1 MKKVLSFIFILCI
14 IFGGVDVLISAP
26 QIEISKYVVTPKEVY
41 PGGEFSLSINLK
53 NNSTKDKAKNI
64 VLEIKKIEGKNDL
77 SFFYPKNKTTTRRA
91 DEIEAGKDILLDFS
105 FQVDKGAPTGI
116 YRLVVNISWQD
127 EGGKNYNSEE
137 LISITISPPSIEN
150 RPLLTIDN
158 FGTEPSEVSAGDT
171 FELKIF
177 IKNIGGKVANNIK
190 FEIKKIEGKEV
201 LQYFSPVK
209 SGNIVYLDKIEKNE
223 VKNLSMNFL
232 VNDNTPSGNYNFI
245 LTFTYEDEN
254 RINYDGS
261 EIIGIYVQEKKEK
274 ADIDIV
280 SYKLSEDKII
290 PGNDFILTI
299 KIANSGILD
308 AKNVKIYPSNIEG
321 ESGLKY
327 FSLKDEGMLSLNS
340 LKSNEEYT
348 HNFYFYVDKNAIG
361 KLYSMIFK
369 IEYDDVKNVSYSK
382 TKSIGILIVTDN
394 PDLILT
400 TYSTDKELI
409 KPGDSFNLKLTFENI
424 GGFDAKDVRVKIEN
438 VENSNSLYPFS
449 IISGAGTLYL
459 DEIKIKEKRDFVFSI
474 KVSEDCEDNR
484 VYNIN
489 FSIGYKDITSKDY
502 TKNEKV
508 SIYISQKEKS
518 DEPNLTIKNVSFEPK
533 LLSPNSS
540 FKLSFSILNS
550 GGKIANN
557 CKIEFAGVGTSSD
570 LYPFSLIDSGSLIY
584 LGNIKVDEEK
594 KFNLNLNISK
604 DAKDG
609 VYNLVFKIYYE
620 NDKTFTDTQK
630 IGVVI
635 QKSEP
640 SKNLNII
647 LSSYIITPNSL
658 KPGDN
663 FEINYTLT
671 NISKE
676 SGYNIVHK
684 IERVEN
690 SNSLFPFS
698 PVSMSN
704 INSSRVI
711 QSFSS
716 INSKFKFIISP
727 DAESG
732 NYNLLFTLSYED
744 SSGNSYSQT
753 STIGVMVLR
762 EPIISIFNLVYPDL
776 VNKGEKFNISC
787 EIANL
792 GKFPINGVLVLL
804 EGTSIRG
811 VDRFIGTID
820 PGISEVYEAEISFDN
835 IEDYNLT
842 LKVQYVD
849 DSNNLIVEKK
859 DFKIKVAEVSE
870 KEEGEK
876 LGFWQRI
883 WRFILSIFGLGKWN
897 ESKRFNK
904 NCLKKFR

>member
-1 MKKVLSFIFILCI
+1 
-14 IFGGVDVLISAP
+14 
-26 QIEISKYVVTPKEVY
+26 
-41 PGGEFSLSINLK
+41 
-53 NNSTKDKAKNI
+53 
-64 VLEIKKIEGKNDL
+64 
-77 SFFYPKNKTTTRRA
+77 
-91 DEIEAGKDILLDFS
+91 
-105 FQVDKGAPTGI
+105 
-116 YRLVVNISWQD
+116 
-127 EGGKNYNSEE
+127 
-137 LISITISPPSIEN
+137 
-150 RPLLTIDN
+150 
-158 FGTEPSEVSAGDT
+158 
-171 FELKIF
+171 
-177 IKNIGGKVANNIK
+177 
-190 FEIKKIEGKEV
+190 
-201 LQYFSPVK
+201 
-209 SGNIVYLDKIEKNE
+209 
-223 VKNLSMNFL
+223 
-232 VNDNTPSGNYNFI
+232 
-245 LTFTYEDEN
+245 
-254 RINYDGS
+254 
-261 EIIGIYVQEKKEK
+261 
-274 ADIDIV
+274 
-280 SYKLSEDKII
+280 
-290 PGNDFILTI
+290 
-299 KIANSGILD
+299 
-308 AKNVKIYPSNIEG
+308 
-321 ESGLKY
+321 
-327 FSLKDEGMLSLNS
+327 
-340 LKSNEEYT
+340 
-348 HNFYFYVDKNAIG
+348 
-361 KLYSMIFK
+361 
-369 IEYDDVKNVSYSK
+369 
-382 TKSIGILIVTDN
+382 
-394 PDLILT
+394 
-400 TYSTDKELI
+400 
-409 KPGDSFNLKLTFENI
+409 
-424 GGFDAKDVRVKIEN
+424 
-438 VENSNSLYPFS
+438 
-449 IISGAGTLYL
+449 
-459 DEIKIKEKRDFVFSI
+459 
-474 KVSEDCEDNR
+474 
-484 VYNIN
+484 
-489 FSIGYKDITSKDY
+489 
-502 TKNEKV
+502 
-508 SIYISQKEKS
+508 
-518 DEPNLTIKNVSFEPK
+518 
-533 LLSPNSS
+533 
-540 FKLSFSILNS
+540 
-550 GGKIANN
+550 
-557 CKIEFAGVGTSSD
+557 
-570 LYPFSLIDSGSLIY
+570 LIY

-676 SGYNIVHK
+676 NGYNIVHK

-883 WRFILSIFGLGKWN
+883 WRFILSIFGLGK
-897 ESKRFNK
+897 
-904 NCLKKFR
+904 